1 MPYHTLLN
9 DLSVLRL
16 VQIALHEDIGDGDVT
31 SESLLQP
38 EVFGEAVMLA
48 KADGVVAGTALA
60 ALAFREVDGDVTC
73 DWLVQDGATVAPKTV
88 IGHIRGPVQSI
99 IVGERTAL
107 NFMQRM
113 SGVATLT
120 RRFVDAVAGTGAT
133 ILDTRKTIPGWRLLD
148 KYSVAAGGGRNHRMG
163 LFDMVMIKDN
173 HIEAYGSIAGA
184 VNAASEWLT
193 ERNLQERIPIEVETR
208 TLEEVREALE
218 LPAIARIMFDN
229 FTLEMMREGVA
240 LVAGQKETEASGD
253 VTLEN
258 VRQVAETGVQFISSG
273 ALTHSAKALNIS
285 LEILRK

>member
-9 DLSVLRL
+9 DLSILRL

-48 KADGVVAGTALA
+48 KADGVVAGTAIASLS
-60 ALAFREVDGDVTC
+60 FREVDGDVSC
-73 DWLVQDGATVAPKTV
+73 DWIVEDGATVSPTTV
-88 IGHIRGPVQSI
+88 IGHIRGPLRSI
-99 IVGERTAL
+99 ITAERTAL

-148 KYSVAAGGGRNHRMG
+148 KYSVVAGGGKNHRMG
-163 LFDMVMIKDN
+163 LHDMVMIKDN
-173 HIEAYGSIAGA
+173 HIDAYGSITGA
-184 VNAASEWLT
+184 VSAASEWLT
-193 ERNLQERIPIEVETR
+193 ERNLQQRIPIEVETR

-229 FTLEMMREGVA
+229 FTLEMMRQGVT
-240 LVAGQKETEASGD
+240 LVAGRKETEASGD

-258 VRQVAETGVQFISSG
+258 VRQVAQTGVQFISSG
-273 ALTHSAKALNIS
+273 ALTHSATALNIS
-285 LEILRK
+285 LEIIRK

>member
-1 MPYHTLLN
+1 MPYPALLN
-9 DLSVLRL
+9 DLSILRL
-16 VQIALHEDIGDGDVT
+16 VQIALNEDIGDGDVT
-31 SESLLQP
+31 SESLLPP
-38 EVFGEAVMLA
+38 ETYGQAVMLA
-48 KADGVVAGTALA
+48 KAEGVVAGTAIA
-60 ALAFREVDGDVTC
+60 DLAFREVDGDVTC
-73 DWLVQDGATVAPKTV
+73 DWMMEDGARVAPGSV

-99 IVGERTAL
+99 IIGERTAL

-148 KYSVAAGGGRNHRMG
+148 KYAVAAGGGKNHRMG
-163 LFDMVMIKDN
+163 LYDMVMIKDN
-173 HIEAYGSIAGA
+173 HIEAYGSITGA
-184 VNAASEWLT
+184 VQAASAWLV

-208 TLEEVREALE
+208 NLDEVREALK

-229 FTLEMMREGVA
+229 FTLEMMRQGAA
-240 LVAGQKETEASGD
+240 LVDGAKETEASGD

-285 LEILRK
+285 LEIMRQ